1 MYSDLWGWV
10 PSQQR
15 DSECQHAFDLLSER
29 MSQTSPTPLG
39 SGELH
44 IVLTKL
50 KRGASG
56 MSNELLVAL
65 VTLMGSCTPS
75 TSTQTF
81 PEARHVSSPKSRDIR
96 SILLLEVLQKLFAT
110 VLMTPLN

>member
-1 MYSDLWGWV
+1 
-10 PSQQR
+10 
-15 DSECQHAFDLLSER
+15 

-56 MSNELLVAL
+56 MSDELLVAL

-75 TSTQTF
+75 TSCIYKVISTQTF
-81 PEARHVSSPKSRDIR
+81 PEARHVSSPKSHDIR
-96 SILLLEVLQKLFAT
+96 PILLLEVLQKLFAT